1 MPKKRCL
8 INHEKG
14 AHMSEMKRYSTMMVL
29 LHWVLAIFILGAIFV
44 GAFILDEMES
54 TNPQKITLL
63 QIHMFVG
70 VSILLLTVFR
80 LIVRMRTQQPLPA
93 SSHNKLIDM
102 IAKGMHHLL
111 YLLTLLTAL
120 AGVALAYSADL
131 SAIVFKHTGAL
142 PKDFEDYS
150 AHEIH
155 GIFAQL
161 LLLTIALHVAAAL
174 YHQFILKDGLLSRMT
189 FHKDK

>member
-1 MPKKRCL
+1 
-8 INHEKG
+8 
-14 AHMSEMKRYSTMMVL
+14 MSEMKRYSTMMVL
-29 LHWVLAIFILGAIFV
+29 LHWVLAIFILGAIFI
-44 GAFILDEMES
+44 GAFILDDMEN

-70 VSILLLTVFR
+70 VSILLLTVLR
-80 LIVRMRTQQPLPA
+80 LIVRLRTPQPPPA
-93 SSHNKLIDM
+93 SSHNKLFDM

-111 YLLTLLTAL
+111 YLLTLLAAL
-120 AGVALAYSADL
+120 AGVALAYTADL
-131 SAIVFKHTGAL
+131 SAIVFKHIGTL
-142 PKDFEDYS
+142 PKDFEDYL

-161 LLLTIALHVAAAL
+161 LLLTIFLHVAAAL

-189 FHKDK
+189 LHKD